1 MNRLSQVSSHL
12 AGPPSAGLKELLTSS
27 PNDVVLV
34 LSKRSPLCKAAK
46 GGYKDATVDELMTA
60 MFKATVKALPKGMDA
75 SMVQD
80 ICVGVVQGG
89 ANENFARAASLAA
102 GFRECRLLLPLSK
115 VRRERRG
122 EM

>member
-1 MNRLSQVSSHL
+1 MDRISQVSSHL
-12 AGPPSAGLKELLTSS
+12 ASAPSAGLKELLTSS

-34 LSKRSPLCKAAK
+34 LSKRSPLCKAGK
-46 GGYKDATVDELMTA
+46 GGYKDSTVDELMTA
-60 MFKATVKALPKGMDA
+60 MFKATVKAMPKGMDA

-102 GFRECRLLLPLSK
+102 GFREYFTLIIHKEVGSGS
-115 VRRERRG
+115 VER
-122 EM
+122 